1 MSYDIIL
8 NMIRAKTKITI
19 FGESKYILIPHEVLT
34 DSIFPFRENEELEI
48 EIRGKSVV
56 ITPFKR

>member
-1 MSYDIIL
+1 
-8 NMIRAKTKITI
+8 MIRAKTKITI